1 MKILI
6 IDDND
11 QYRESIKD
19 ILEEYGYKC
28 MCLQDGSKAQEVSKQ
43 FQPNIVLCDL
53 KMPMSGFSV
62 AYHLSEND
70 SKIIILGVTAYYHIK
85 DDHWLVKLC
94 NFKKIFDKSN
104 TQELIDYLKELQC
117 QGN

>member
-6 IDDND
+6 IDDDKNYAD
-11 QYRESIKD
+11 TIKD
-19 ILEEYGYKC
+19 ILDEYGYKC
-28 MCLQDGSKAQEVSKQ
+28 ICLLDASNAHETSKT
-43 FQPNIVLCDL
+43 FQPNIILCDL

-62 AYHLSEND
+62 AYHLGEND
-70 SKIIILGVTAYYHIK
+70 KKIIILGVTSYYHIENE
-85 DDHWLVKLC
+85 HWLVKLC

-117 QGN
+117 QMS